1 MKYTLVG
8 LAFAAVWYG
17 VSTGHSSSSHRAN
30 FAERAVARH
39 SEGSGGAKQERWTWK
54 GRLQA
59 GRTIAIHGVNGD
71 VSAEPSSGTEVEVV
85 AEKHGRRYDPEE
97 VRIEVLEHDDGVTI
111 CALYPSSRSR
121 SNTCAADGIHNN
133 NVRNNDVQ
141 VDFVVKVPRGVHFD
155 GNTVN
160 GDVEALNLDGNVAV
174 ATVNGGA
181 RLETNGGEA
190 KASTVNGS
198 VNAVVRSL
206 GERGLKFNTVNGSIN
221 LTLPTGLNVDLDA
234 ETVNGSITSDFP
246 ISIQGRMNPRHLAG
260 RIGQGGRMLELET
273 VNGSIRIR
281 QLP

>member
-8 LAFAAVWYG
+8 LAMAAVWYG
-17 VSTGHSSSSHRAN
+17 IAEGRSNHRAD
-30 FAERAVARH
+30 FPRHAEVRH
-39 SEGSGGAKQERWTWK
+39 GGGGGTQQERWTWS
-54 GRLQA
+54 GRLSA
-59 GRTIAIHGVNGD
+59 GRTISVHGVNGD
-71 VSAEPSSGTEVEVV
+71 VSAEPASGAEVEVI
-85 AEKHGRRYDPEE
+85 AEKHGRRDDPEE
-97 VRIEVLEHDDGVTI
+97 IRMEVVEHDGGVTI
-111 CALYPSSRSR
+111 CALYPSSRGR
-121 SNTCAADGIHNN
+121 SATCAADGMHNS

-141 VDFVVKVPRGVHFD
+141 VDFVVRVPRGVHFD

-160 GDVEALNLDGNVAV
+160 GDVEAMNLDGSVEV
-174 ATVNGGA
+174 STVNGGA

-190 KASTVNGS
+190 RASTVNGS

-246 ISIQGRMNPRHLAG
+246 ISVQGRINPRHMTG

-273 VNGSIRIR
+273 VNGSIRIK